1 MRDTLGEKLKED
13 AEELD
18 RREVQINALTETN
31 DKQTAK
37 VAELESS
44 LQDQEDRNAQL
55 SNDLSTLR
63 ARISSSEKASTD
75 ESSQMQSRLRDLE
88 KILDKVKME
97 REEWQSQADEEHLRC
112 ESALESNKDLLEE
125 LETIKNEYKG
135 VNGSLQESEKALR
148 NVESLLSESQLTNQ
162 QEFDE
167 LKQHYELQLKEL
179 KQKNEEQRK
188 EVADAKAN
196 LELFRQDAERM
207 PELEQECK
215 EKTLLIGK
223 VRHEAVILN
232 EHLTE
237 ALKRLKEYNTSDSV
251 DRQLMSNILLQ
262 FVTTPRSDGKRFEML
277 NLLASILSWN
287 QYEREQAG
295 IAPKSSRYPIP
306 SSPDSPSSYFRRSTS
321 RTRPAMTNI
330 EDNASF
336 GQLYSLDT
344 PALYIDDQIRDWVL
358 FPITLVM
365 ILVGLLR
372 HYVVQLL
379 GGAPKKQDIK
389 SIREQRSLMRSAIL
403 RQNGKVLTNTAFVK
417 RKQYLIESFK
427 DGKYLKVAPPKEG
440 DQPQLPPNPLSDPD
454 QMDNMMDGMKKQMVM
469 FIPQTVIMG
478 WINSFFSGFV
488 LIKLPFPLTRGFKAM
503 LQRGI
508 MTPDMPAS
516 YLLLGDGN
524 KTDSVRDMQS
534 LAALS
539 EMSSPINI
547 AVEPAQ
553 PQAMQAAA
561 AQPKRN
567 LRKSKDQESN
577 GIDNFELPKSTV
589 TKLAKEGVPDGIKFQ
604 KDTLLALQKSSS
616 VFINYL
622 AAQEKAH
629 DKSNK
634 TVNAAH
640 ILAAVKELDIG
651 TQKGELEEILNE
663 ELKAYKTIQETKA
676 ANKTQQQIE
685 KEDNAA
691 ETNNPDEFDETH
703 TLTVMA
709 SARRG
714 RKSVKKGLQFTVM
727 VVGASGTG
735 RTTFVNTLC
744 ESEVLQHKANDSP
757 ETAHIEEGIKIKPLT
772 VELDEEGFRIALTIV
787 DTPGFGDNINNES
800 NFQEIVGYLERQYD
814 DILAEESRIKRNPR
828 FRDNRVHALLYFIPP
843 TGHSL
848 REMDIEL
855 MRRLSP
861 RVNVIPV
868 IGKADSLTPS
878 ELKTFKKR
886 VMEDIEHYEIPIYS
900 FPYDVEEDDEETV
913 MDNSELRAMLPFAI
927 VGSEEEMT
935 IDGEVVRARRY
946 PWGVVNVDDPA
957 HSDFSRLRSA
967 LLSSHLTDLK
977 EITHDFLYENY
988 RTEKLSRTA
997 TGDGSHY
1004 PIGNSSSMGSNGEDP
1019 EAVRYKEEQLRREEE
1034 KFREI
1039 ELRVQRE
1046 IAEKRAE
1053 LAAKEENLRHLGVA

>member
-196 LELFRQDAERM
+196 LELFRQDAERT

-336 GQLYSLDT
+336 GQLFVEFLLKETGAQEGQQGNEQEGKPGGQEPWQSPIPTSLSSPDLRV
-344 PALYIDDQIRDWVL
+344 PQDKNDQIRDWVL

-691 ETNNPDEFDETH
+691 ETNNPDEFDE
-703 TLTVMA
+703 
-709 SARRG
+709 
-714 RKSVKKGLQFTVM
+714 SV
-727 VVGASGTG
+727 
-735 RTTFVNTLC
+735 
-744 ESEVLQHKANDSP
+744 
-757 ETAHIEEGIKIKPLT
+757 
-772 VELDEEGFRIALTIV
+772 LD
-787 DTPGFGDNINNES
+787 D
-800 NFQEIVGYLERQYD
+800 
-814 DILAEESRIKRNPR
+814 
-828 FRDNRVHALLYFIPP
+828 
-843 TGHSL
+843 
-848 REMDIEL
+848 
-855 MRRLSP
+855 
-861 RVNVIPV
+861 
-868 IGKADSLTPS
+868 
-878 ELKTFKKR
+878 
-886 VMEDIEHYEIPIYS
+886 
-900 FPYDVEEDDEETV
+900 
-913 MDNSELRAMLPFAI
+913 
-927 VGSEEEMT
+927 
-935 IDGEVVRARRY
+935 
-946 PWGVVNVDDPA
+946 
-957 HSDFSRLRSA
+957 
-967 LLSSHLTDLK
+967 
-977 EITHDFLYENY
+977 
-988 RTEKLSRTA
+988 
-997 TGDGSHY
+997 
-1004 PIGNSSSMGSNGEDP
+1004 
-1019 EAVRYKEEQLRREEE
+1019 
-1034 KFREI
+1034 
-1039 ELRVQRE
+1039 
-1046 IAEKRAE
+1046 
-1053 LAAKEENLRHLGVA
+1053 

>member
-44 LQDQEDRNAQL
+44 LQDQEDRNSQL

-125 LETIKNEYKG
+125 LETIKNEYKA
-135 VNGSLQESEKALR
+135 VNGSLQESEKALG

-179 KQKNEEQRK
+179 KEKNEEQRK

-196 LELFRQDAERM
+196 LELFRQDAERT

-336 GQLYSLDT
+336 GQL
-344 PALYIDDQIRDWVL
+344 
-358 FPITLVM
+358 
-365 ILVGLLR
+365 
-372 HYVVQLL
+372 
-379 GGAPKKQDIK
+379 
-389 SIREQRSLMRSAIL
+389 RSLMRSAIL

-691 ETNNPDEFDETH
+691 EINNPDEFDE
-703 TLTVMA
+703 
-709 SARRG
+709 
-714 RKSVKKGLQFTVM
+714 SV
-727 VVGASGTG
+727 
-735 RTTFVNTLC
+735 
-744 ESEVLQHKANDSP
+744 
-757 ETAHIEEGIKIKPLT
+757 
-772 VELDEEGFRIALTIV
+772 LD
-787 DTPGFGDNINNES
+787 D
-800 NFQEIVGYLERQYD
+800 
-814 DILAEESRIKRNPR
+814 
-828 FRDNRVHALLYFIPP
+828 
-843 TGHSL
+843 
-848 REMDIEL
+848 
-855 MRRLSP
+855 
-861 RVNVIPV
+861 
-868 IGKADSLTPS
+868 
-878 ELKTFKKR
+878 
-886 VMEDIEHYEIPIYS
+886 
-900 FPYDVEEDDEETV
+900 
-913 MDNSELRAMLPFAI
+913 
-927 VGSEEEMT
+927 
-935 IDGEVVRARRY
+935 
-946 PWGVVNVDDPA
+946 
-957 HSDFSRLRSA
+957 
-967 LLSSHLTDLK
+967 
-977 EITHDFLYENY
+977 
-988 RTEKLSRTA
+988 
-997 TGDGSHY
+997 
-1004 PIGNSSSMGSNGEDP
+1004 
-1019 EAVRYKEEQLRREEE
+1019 
-1034 KFREI
+1034 
-1039 ELRVQRE
+1039 
-1046 IAEKRAE
+1046 
-1053 LAAKEENLRHLGVA
+1053 